1 MILYFVI
8 IIIIII
14 FYYNYKN
21 EIKYN
26 KLTSLNFIK
35 YNLKP
40 RNNIKYVCWT
50 GGFDSTFIV
59 CNYISKGYT
68 VQPIYLDFKNLDDIY
83 IPLIQTKRRNS
94 KIEII
99 KMKEIRLMI
108 KKFKNHSNLL
118 PTKFITKQKPDRN
131 ILEIMSYIHTK
142 YNLFTRKTNQY
153 ERIIEVAYHYK
164 IPLEIGVQK
173 STSDDFYKLKKRGLI
188 TKMNSNY
195 EIIQNLPS
203 NYKLLGILKTLR
215 FPILELSKHEMLS
228 IAEQNQFDDILK
240 QTWSCWFPVYKNKK
254 HYPCGKCYMCK
265 ERII

>member
-1 MILYFVI
+1 MNIVIIVIILYI
-8 IIIIII
+8 I
-14 FYYNYKN
+14 YKYRQHV
-21 EIKYN
+21 KY
-26 KLTSLNFIK
+26 KLIDSVDITE
-35 YNLKP
+35 YNLTT

-83 IPLIQTKRRNS
+83 IPLIQTKRNNS
-94 KIEII
+94 KIEIKKI
-99 KMKEIRLMI
+99 EELTNLINN
-108 KKFKNHSNLL
+108 KFKAHSNLL
-118 PTKFITKQKPDRN
+118 PTKIIKKQKPNRN
-131 ILEIMSYIHTK
+131 ILEIMSHIHTK

-164 IPLEIGVQK
+164 TPLEIGVQK
-173 STSDDFYKLKKRGLI
+173 STSDDFYRLKKMGLI
-188 TKMNSNY
+188 TETSGNY
-195 EIIQNLPS
+195 EMIKRLPS
-203 NYKLLGILKTLR
+203 NYKLLGVLKALR
-215 FPILELSKHEMLS
+215 FPIVELSKHDMLA
-228 IAEQNQFDDILK
+228 IAKQNRFDDILK